1 VLPLDD
7 RFIERAD
14 PAMRPSLIEGR
25 TKFTYFPGV
34 RRVPESSS
42 PNVKNKSHTITVD
55 VEVPKDG
62 ADGVLVA
69 AGGNVGGYAL
79 FVKDGKPTYE
89 YNYFTVERFKI
100 VGEDR
105 LTAGKHTIRFEFRYD
120 GGGVGKGGTGT
131 LFVDGKEVAK
141 GRIEKTILGR
151 FSADETFDTGE
162 DTGSPVSDLYK
173 APFRFA
179 GTIKRIEIDLVP
191 AKVGAAD
198 LEQLRKAEALF
209 RLAE

>member
-1 VLPLDD
+1 
-7 RFIERAD
+7 
-14 PAMRPSLIEGR
+14 
-25 TKFTYFPGV
+25 
-34 RRVPESSS
+34 
-42 PNVKNKSHTITVD
+42 VKNKSHTITVE
-55 VEVPKDG
+55 VEVPKGG

-79 FVKDGKPTYE
+79 FVKDGMPIYE
-89 YNYFTVERFKI
+89 YNYFTVERFK
-100 VGEDR
+100 VAGKDA
-105 LTAGKHTIRFEFRYD
+105 LTPGKHTLRFEFKYD

-131 LFVDGKEVAK
+131 LFVDDKEAAK

-173 APFRFA
+173 APFRFG
-179 GTIKRIEIDLVP
+179 GTIKKVEIDLAP
-191 AKVGAAD
+191 EKHGAAD
-198 LEQLRKAEALF
+198 VEKLKKAHALF